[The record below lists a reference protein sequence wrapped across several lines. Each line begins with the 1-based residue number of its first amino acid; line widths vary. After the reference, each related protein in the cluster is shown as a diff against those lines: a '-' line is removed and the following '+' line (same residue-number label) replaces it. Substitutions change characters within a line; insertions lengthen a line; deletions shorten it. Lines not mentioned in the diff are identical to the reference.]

1 MTDSVRGVRD
11 KICAFPFQDS
21 DRMREKQETNE
32 ENSSWK
38 KTYHED
44 ELS

>member
-1 MTDSVRGVRD
+1 MTDSVPGVRD
-11 KICAFPFQDS
+11 KICAFLFQDS
-21 DRMREKQETNE
+21 DRMREQQETNE